1 MIIITINKAPAIDV
15 AGIGLEN
22 GRIVLHNL
30 KFDETVMSFLQEW
43 GPIRSLTFRT
53 GNKNNKK

>member
-1 MIIITINKAPAIDV
+1 VIHFFKAPAIDV
-15 AGIGLEN
+15 VGVGLEN

-30 KFDETVMSFLQEW
+30 KFDETILSFTQDW

-53 GNKNNKK
+53 GK